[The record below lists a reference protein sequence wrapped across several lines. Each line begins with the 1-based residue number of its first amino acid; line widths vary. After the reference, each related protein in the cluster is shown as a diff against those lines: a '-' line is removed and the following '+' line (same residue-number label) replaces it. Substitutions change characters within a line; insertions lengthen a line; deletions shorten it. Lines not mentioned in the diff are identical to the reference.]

1 MRAPLTGSDA
11 RMEPQPVERR
21 IHTVYVTRNTEYH
34 VRAGV
39 CVAVR
44 EREEDVWRD
53 DHPAV
58 GRSLAGALRWLGHGV
73 IPHSGAPREGDAIY
87 FRRGERDLITSKV
100 VRVER
105 PSREVVAR
113 YPKLS

>member
-1 MRAPLTGSDA
+1 MRAAVSGSDA
-11 RMEPQPVERR
+11 RMGPHTTERR

-34 VRAGV
+34 VRGGV

-44 EREEDVWRD
+44 QLEATAWSE

-58 GRSLAGALRWLGHGV
+58 GRSLAGALRWHGQGV
-73 IPHSGAPREGDAIY
+73 IPHTGRPQAGDAIY

-105 PSREVVAR
+105 PTRDIVAR
-113 YPKLS
+113 YPTLS